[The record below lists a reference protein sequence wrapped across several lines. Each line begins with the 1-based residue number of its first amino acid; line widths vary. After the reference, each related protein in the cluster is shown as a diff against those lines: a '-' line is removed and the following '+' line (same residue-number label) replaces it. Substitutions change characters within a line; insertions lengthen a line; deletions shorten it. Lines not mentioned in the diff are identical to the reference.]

1 MTGLVKGLIAAVG
14 GVASIVAANVI
25 SKDEEER
32 KKWLKEMGDK
42 VDNAFDS
49 LGKTVDKAVDNIKGA
64 LD

>member
-49 LGKTVDKAVDNIKGA
+49 LGKSVDKAVDNIKGA